1 MKNQVSILGTIYRIE
16 QRNSKNDKELDGLTI
31 EKAEVNATISSDVPL
46 DLDVSFTLLGKEG
59 KLTGKATLA
68 ANAINSEM
76 NIPLTGT
83 TISKIYG
90 MTIDVMIQGS
100 GSTISPSQKIVVKN
114 LNAKVSGYYDKE
126 F

>member
-1 MKNQVSILGTIYRIE
+1 
-16 QRNSKNDKELDGLTI
+16 
-31 EKAEVNATISSDVPL
+31 
-46 DLDVSFTLLGKEG
+46 
-59 KLTGKATLA
+59 
-68 ANAINSEM
+68 
-76 NIPLTGT
+76 
-83 TISKIYG
+83 